1 MEATSTLGRRLREER
16 KRLGLLQPA
25 FAEIGGVKRVTQHL
39 YEQNERVPDANYL
52 LRIHEHGVDILYV
65 LLGKRLLLGKH
76 QMHRE
81 ITIDQEVLVNIY
93 RAVDD
98 FGRDDMGEPLPLAER
113 QRLFAL
119 LVATYSQHS
128 VVPTI
133 DDVRR
138 RLALCLSAIA

>member
-65 LLGKRLLLGKH
+65 LLGKH